1 MSEVENETITCQRKT
16 DGVACGTEIPL
27 VKENLSILRA
37 DVPLLSAV
45 CPACHQAK
53 SLSKQLSKTLVDQ
66 FFKDEIAEEIEEKE
80 SGTSMMPSTGIANK
94 VEETL
99 GLLGYKGKAWKDKV
113 SAIVEFARTT
123 PLYQTPQGMHQL
135 LAAWGVDVQHIPMII
150 QKVFGGADSMNAPN
164 YNFGS
169 QNSGGGFIM
178 QPGPQG
184 QMMLVPIQGQQSS
197 QNPVQPIIFNAGGNQ
212 NDRFVRGEDEGEVVI
227 EKLDSEGNVK
237 ERVIKSK
244 HKRDSQ
250 VEKPEDQTLKIITL
264 FKELGLI
271 QTQQQ
276 RTEQQTSRVPDE
288 ITETLDQLKDAIINM
303 GQPARERP
311 DKSENEDIK
320 KMAETVNKLTEQIQT
335 YEKEKR
341 DTETKA
347 VKDELYQMKSMIASL
362 QDRKGGDLPAAG
374 LSDTQFGTHTQHKNL
389 ETVTESVT
397 HAGDRI
403 SQPLNEILKN
413 QQKMNS
419 LLLVRDIEK
428 QDGVVPG
435 TYMKV
440 LMPTSTPGE
449 SEVKATVD
457 KWQQKAAA
465 SAGGK

>member
-1 MSEVENETITCQRKT
+1 MNEVESEIVTCQRKT

-53 SLSKQLSKTLVDQ
+53 SLSKQLSKTLADQ
-66 FFKDEIAEEIEEKE
+66 FFKDEIAEEIDEKE
-80 SGTSMMPSTGIANK
+80 TGTSMMPSTGIANK
-94 VEETL
+94 VQETL
-99 GLLGYKGKAWKDKV
+99 GLLGYKGKSWKDKV
-113 SAIVEFARTT
+113 TAIVEFARTT

-135 LAAWGVDVQHIPMII
+135 LAAWGVDVQHIPMIV

-164 YNFGS
+164 YNFGP

-197 QNPVQPIIFNAGGNQ
+197 QSPVQPIIFNTGGNQ
-212 NDRFVRGEDEGEVVI
+212 NERVGRAEDGEDVVI
-227 EKLDSEGNVK
+227 EKLDSEGKVK
-237 ERVIKSK
+237 ERTIKSK

-250 VEKPEDQTLKIITL
+250 VEKPEDQTLKMITL

-271 QTQQQ
+271 QTPQQ
-276 RTEQQTSRVPDE
+276 RMEQQTSSVPNE
-288 ITETLDQLKDAIINM
+288 ITETLEQLRDAIINM
-303 GQPARERP
+303 GQPARERS

-320 KMAETVNKLTEQIQT
+320 KMSETVNKLTEQIQT

-341 DTETKA
+341 DNETKA
-347 VKDELYQMKSMIASL
+347 VKDELYQMKSMIANL
-362 QDRKGGDLPAAG
+362 QDRKSGDTPAAG
-374 LSDTQFGTHTQHKNL
+374 LSDPQFATHTQHKNL

-397 HAGDRI
+397 HVGDRI
-403 SQPLNEILKN
+403 TTPLNKILKN
-413 QQKMNS
+413 QQRMNS

-428 QDGVVPG
+428 QDGVAPG
-435 TYMKV
+435 MYMKV
-440 LMPTSTPGE
+440 LMPSATPGE
-449 SEVKATVD
+449 GEVKATVQ
-457 KWQQKAAA
+457 KWQDKAAA
-465 SAGGK
+465 AAGGK